1 MYWFSSNTK
10 KYTNSKKQLII
21 DLWKEFALFMNID
34 KEVVRNIIWF
44 FMCTIIG
51 AILKH

>member
-1 MYWFSSNTK
+1 MLYIHFF
-10 KYTNSKKQLII
+10 SKKQLII